1 MDLEKKDNNDSLKI
15 SKTSDEFNIN
25 IPIGKPDQET
35 TNDIWK
41 IITGAGIALAGVGV
55 ALTGALAAL
64 FFSNKNDES

>member
-41 IITGAGIALAGVGV
+41 FITGAVTTLSGV
-55 ALTGALAAL
+55 LAAL
-64 FFSNKNDES
+64 FFLNKNDES